1 MVNEFKSDCSE
12 VDSFDLINIMEF
24 DRRVRAAKP
33 WLAVV
38 GIFYIITLPLVI
50 IGCSYVSNKLEW
62 LPGLMIAVIFIILL
76 LSIIPF
82 IFLSNYIVRR
92 FELNCPC
99 CKKSLNIY
107 YRSFRTY
114 IRHKGKLY
122 LESNPFISGQCREC
136 KKIVIETDAELN
148 SCLQERNSQMK
159 SKNSNPTISVICCL
173 IGVIAFTMLL
183 NVDVDSEEQ
192 DEDMDIR
199 SAMIQIGSGEFME
212 AKKALS
218 FILHK
223 QPNYSTARELLG
235 YIYLQ
240 EDKLEEALVQY
251 QKALPYSVN
260 TARINNAVIFI
271 KQKQKVNE

>member
-1 MVNEFKSDCSE
+1 
-12 VDSFDLINIMEF
+12 
-24 DRRVRAAKP
+24 
-33 WLAVV
+33 
-38 GIFYIITLPLVI
+38 
-50 IGCSYVSNKLEW
+50 
-62 LPGLMIAVIFIILL
+62 
-76 LSIIPF
+76 
-82 IFLSNYIVRR
+82 
-92 FELNCPC
+92 
-99 CKKSLNIY
+99 
-107 YRSFRTY
+107 
-114 IRHKGKLY
+114 
-122 LESNPFISGQCREC
+122 
-136 KKIVIETDAELN
+136 
-148 SCLQERNSQMK
+148 MK